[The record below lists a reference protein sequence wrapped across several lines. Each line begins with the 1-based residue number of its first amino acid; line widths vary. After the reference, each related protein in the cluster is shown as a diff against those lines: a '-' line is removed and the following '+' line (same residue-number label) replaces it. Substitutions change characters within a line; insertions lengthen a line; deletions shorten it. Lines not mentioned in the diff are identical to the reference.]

1 MYNYEI
7 ETKLTNK
14 LDPED
19 YKLVNQLLDYK
30 DFTIEDIYKL
40 KNRFKIINYHLN
52 EIIFDYLEETIQ

>member
-19 YKLVNQLLDYK
+19 YKLVDQLLDYK

-40 KNRFKIINYHLN
+40 KNRFEIINYHLN
-52 EIIFDYLEETIQ
+52 EIISDYLKETM

>member
-19 YKLVNQLLDYK
+19 YKLVDQLLDYK

-40 KNRFKIINYHLN
+40 KKRFEIINYHLN
-52 EIIFDYLEETIQ
+52 EIISDYLKEMM